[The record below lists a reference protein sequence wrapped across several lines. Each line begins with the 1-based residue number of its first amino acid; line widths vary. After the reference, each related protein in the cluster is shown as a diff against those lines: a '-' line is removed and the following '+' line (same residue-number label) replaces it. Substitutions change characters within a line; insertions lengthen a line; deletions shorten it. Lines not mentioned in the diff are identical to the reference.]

1 MLRDHGLNGKILS
14 IMLLAQ
20 NTEIPREEV
29 KTIKCTLGVQTSLN
43 LGYLFIS
50 SLDNVRVVC
59 HMVYVKLMMEGKN
72 INCTS
77 QGKVFSCTVNKTVKS
92 NSKGRFWVPTMVEQ
106 PFRTNIPSK
115 R

>member
-1 MLRDHGLNGKILS
+1 
-14 IMLLAQ
+14 MLLAQ

-29 KTIKCTLGVQTSLN
+29 KIIKCTLGVQTSLN
-43 LGYLFIS
+43 LGYLFLS
-50 SLDNVRVVC
+50 SLDNVHVVC

-77 QGKVFSCTVNKTVKS
+77 PGEVFSCTVNKTVKS
-92 NSKGRFWVPTMVEQ
+92 NSKGSFGVPITVEQ

-115 R
+115 RQQ